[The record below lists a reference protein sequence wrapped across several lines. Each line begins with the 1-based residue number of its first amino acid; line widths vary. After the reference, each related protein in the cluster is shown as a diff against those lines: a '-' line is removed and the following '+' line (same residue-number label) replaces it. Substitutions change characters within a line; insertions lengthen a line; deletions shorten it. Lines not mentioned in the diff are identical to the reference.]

1 MKHKGL
7 ALALLISVVQLATFA
22 LLDRRPP
29 DDHDD
34 FYTADCLP
42 SVHAFAD
49 ASWLERPGVLAEQFG
64 EGPLHPRL
72 AQTVLIAT
80 LGTVGLSR
88 SNYRLA
94 NLPFLLLLVFGT
106 WLLARELG
114 CRWPGVAAIAVAA
127 TPVIVNASRKWD
139 LQFHAASLTPL
150 GLCLGLVALRR
161 TGRAAWA
168 AWLVFGLWQGM
179 RALTHPVTL
188 PDVVV
193 TLGLAA
199 LLSGWAGR
207 SQGVARGARLGPVL
221 AGLSA
226 AGWVGLWYS
235 GLGRSWLGAPDWSFD
250 RYLEQRQSYAE
261 VTWASEAS
269 PIAWAGLL
277 VELMAEISWIHLFPL
292 GLALVL
298 PGLVGLPRLLANA
311 KPHRARLLLPLG
323 ALLAQI
329 PIAIVATSNRAFL
342 NDWLFAVPALV
353 VVSLLGL
360 EALAPSPRALRSLAA
375 LFGLHVA
382 FALPAPLLTSL
393 IGPEPVLEPAFY
405 DRLPLRVWTRSTSGR
420 MLPTPHVLSRFEQ
433 PIDVV
438 AAQLAAAQT
447 PSGTARLELVD
458 LAWDP
463 ARGAQPGCQLA
474 RFDDPAAWSWSAPDA
489 FSGLAQ
495 RPLSAWPFAFVGFEG
510 LTTEPADAP
519 PRFAVVRLW
528 VAPTE
533 FWADEETPCR
543 PVRRLP
549 EGTLGEA
556 RRLAEERLVG
566 RSEQLWDPGG
576 SLIGQVISWDHPDEY
591 LGALLVDRSAGQVQ
605 AQLD

>member
-7 ALALLISVVQLATFA
+7 ALALLLSVAQLVAFA

-42 SVHAFAD
+42 SVHRFSE
-49 ASWLERPGVLAEQFG
+49 ASWIERPRVLVEQFTD
-64 EGPLHPRL
+64 GPLHPRL
-72 AQTVLIAT
+72 AQTALIAT
-80 LGTVGLSR
+80 LGTFGASR
-88 SNYRLA
+88 ANYRLA

-139 LQFHAASLTPL
+139 LQFHAAALTPL

-168 AWLVFGLWQGM
+168 AWLVFGLWQGL
-179 RALTHPVTL
+179 RVLSHPVTL
-188 PDVVV
+188 PDAVV

-199 LLSGWAGR
+199 LLSGWVGR
-207 SQGVARGARLGPVL
+207 SHGIARGARLGPVL

-226 AGWVGLWYS
+226 AGWLGLWYS
-235 GLGRSWLGAPDWSFD
+235 GLARAWLGAPAWSFD
-250 RYLEQRQSYAE
+250 RYLELRQSYAE
-261 VTWASEAS
+261 VSWAGEAS

-277 VELMAEISWIHLFPL
+277 VELLAEISWIHLFPL
-292 GLALVL
+292 GLVLVL
-298 PGLVGLPRLLANA
+298 PGLVALPRLFASA
-311 KPHRARLLLPLG
+311 KPDRARLLLPLG
-323 ALLAQI
+323 ALLAQV

-353 VVSLLGL
+353 VLSLLGL

-375 LFGLHVA
+375 VFGLHVA
-382 FALPAPLLTSL
+382 FVLPAPLLTSL

-405 DRLPLRVWTRSTSGR
+405 DRPPLRVWTRSTSGR
-420 MLPTPHVLSRFEQ
+420 MLPTHHLLSRFEQ

-438 AAQLAAAQT
+438 AARLAAVEP
-447 PSGTARLELVD
+447 PSGSARLELID

-474 RFDDPAAWSWSAPDA
+474 RFDDPAAWTWSAPDA

-495 RPLSAWPFAFVGFEG
+495 RPLSAWPFAFAGFEG
-510 LTTEPADAP
+510 LWTGASDAP
-519 PRFAVVRLW
+519 SRFAVVRLW

-533 FWADEETPCR
+533 FWADEQTPCR

-549 EGTLGEA
+549 EGTLAEA
-556 RRLAEERLVG
+556 RRLTEERLAG
-566 RSEQLWDPGG
+566 RSELLWDPGG
-576 SLIGQVISWDHPDEY
+576 TLIGQVISWDHPEEY

-605 AQLD
+605 VQLD